1 MEKRSIGMNGQK
13 VSALG
18 LGCWAIG
25 GKVGDPEGEWEWN
38 GTDDAQSIRAIRAAL
53 DAGVTLFD
61 TADCYGA
68 GHSERILGEA
78 LTGSREKVAIAT
90 KFGNEFSEDEHR
102 FLGSTRADA
111 AYIRAACDASLRRLK
126 TDYIDLYQFHI
137 WEYPALGAEQV
148 VEVLERLVE
157 EGKIRA
163 YGWSTDRLDAVKAF
177 AAGKHC
183 KTAQLGLNLFEG
195 NDELLRFC
203 ETAGLGVLCR
213 SPLAMGLLGG
223 KYDRKTVL
231 PRGDIR
237 TSNYEWISW
246 FKDGRPDP
254 AYLARLEA
262 AVEILRS
269 GGRTTA
275 QGALAWIWAKSGAT
289 LPIPGFKT
297 VAQAVENAGA
307 LSFGPLTADQAA
319 EVERLVGRTD
329 RYA

>member
-1 MEKRSIGMNGQK
+1 MDTRSIGINGQT

-25 GKVGDPEGEWEWN
+25 GKVGDPDGEWEWN
-38 GTDDAQSIRAIRAAL
+38 GTRDDESIRAIRAAL

-68 GHSERILGEA
+68 GHSERLLGEA
-78 LTGSREKVAIAT
+78 LALSRSRVAIAT
-90 KFGNEFSEDEHR
+90 KFGNEFSEKERR

-111 AYIRAACDASLRRLK
+111 AYIRRACEASLRRLK

-137 WEYPALGAEQV
+137 WEYPVEGAEAM
-148 VEVLERLVE
+148 VEVLERLAE

-163 YGWSTDRLDAVKAF
+163 YGWSTDRLDAVKIF
-177 AAGKHC
+177 ARGKHC
-183 KTAQLGLNLFEG
+183 RAAQLGLNLFEG
-195 NDELLRFC
+195 NDELLRYC
-203 ETAGLGVLCR
+203 ETVGLGVLCR

-231 PRGDIR
+231 PEGDIR

-246 FKDGRPDP
+246 FHDGKPDP
-254 AYLARLEA
+254 AYLARLDA
-262 AVEILRS
+262 AKEILRS
-269 GGRTTA
+269 GGRTVA
-275 QGALAWIWAKSGAT
+275 QGALAWIWAKSPAT
-289 LPIPGFKT
+289 LPIPGFKS
-297 VAQAVENAGA
+297 ASQALENARA
-307 LSFGPLTADQAA
+307 LEAGPLTAAQAA

>member
-1 MEKRSIGMNGQK
+1 MEMRAIGRNGVA
-13 VSALG
+13 VSPVG

-25 GKVGDPEGEWEWN
+25 GKVGDPEGEWEWH
-38 GTDDAQSIRAIRAAL
+38 GTRDEESVRAIRAAF

-68 GHSERILGEA
+68 GRSERILGEA
-78 LTGSREKVAIAT
+78 LRGRRDRAVIAT
-90 KFGNEFSEDEHR
+90 KFGNEFSEEEHR
-102 FLGSTRADA
+102 FLGSARADA
-111 AYIRAACDASLRRLK
+111 AYIRRACEASLRRLG

-137 WEYPALGAEQV
+137 WEYPAEGAAEV
-148 VEVLERLVE
+148 VETLERLTE
-157 EGKIRA
+157 EGKIRS
-163 YGWSTDRLDAVKAF
+163 YGWSTDRLDAVKVF
-177 AAGKHC
+177 ARGAAC
-183 KTAQLGLNLFEG
+183 KAAQLGLNLFEG

-203 ETAGLGVLCR
+203 EAAGLAVLCR

-223 KYDRKTVL
+223 KYDRKSVL
-231 PRGDIR
+231 PEGDIR

-246 FKDGRPDP
+246 FRDGRPDP

-262 AVEILRS
+262 AKEVLRS

-275 QGALAWIWAKSGAT
+275 QGALAWIWAKSPAA

-297 VAQAVENAGA
+297 VEQATENARA
-307 LSFGPLTADQAA
+307 MEAGPLTAEQAA